1 MQLQTHRVHIENR
14 NYSSWKYIDIST
26 NLPTENTELGSP
38 LSLRVFHGDEI
49 QHSQIINSPVRTSPY
64 IAGVLL
70 IENNRTYGR
79 SCSNK
84 RLLYKCIPDNASL
97 PAFLVPYEISL
108 KFSKKIVNKYVL
120 FRFNEWKDKHPVG
133 VLTETIGDVTDNAAF
148 CEYRLCCRNLRQN
161 AKIKKEIESRI
172 QMEEKRTYLEN
183 IIQNSK
189 YCVKDRTRDYVIAID
204 PEGSRDYDDAFSCK
218 IIGDSQCV
226 ISIHISNVVLW
237 LDHLKLWEFLKN
249 IANVSTVYLPNKRLP
264 MFPPILSEN
273 LCSLTA
279 DGEKRIAFTLDITL
293 DRNGTILATEFSNTA
308 ISVCKNYVYESAE
321 CLANPTYRILYEMAV
336 KRDAHNIKDSHD
348 VVAYWM
354 MQMNHI
360 AGDKLA
366 NCKTGIFRKAEKRK
380 KESES
385 SVGIPDDISQNTRR
399 ILQLW
404 DSVVSAEYCTYMENM
419 PIDHCVMGLQNYV
432 HITSPIRRLVDIV
445 NQIALMVALQLA
457 ELSEDVCIFLKENMQ
472 IAKIEYINEN
482 SRAIKKTQQECD
494 TLYKI
499 AENPGII
506 DESWRGII
514 LNIDEERGQAIAYLE
529 DLNLMISVGIDG
541 NENIE
546 KYNYYMFCVY
556 VFEDEY
562 KIRMKLRWTIC
573 D

>member
-1 MQLQTHRVHIENR
+1 MQIYRVHIDNR
-14 NYSSWKYIDIST
+14 NYSSWKYIDTST
-26 NLPTENTELGSP
+26 NLPTENTELDSP

-49 QHSQIINSPVRTSPY
+49 QNSQIMNSPARKSPY

-79 SCSNK
+79 TSNK
-84 RLLYKCIPDNASL
+84 RLLYKCIPDNPL
-97 PAFLVPYEISL
+97 YPAFLVPYEISL

-120 FRFNEWKDKHPVG
+120 FQFHQWKDKHPVG
-133 VLTETIGDVTDNAAF
+133 IILETIGDVTDNAAF

-161 AKIKKEIESRI
+161 SKIKKGIESKI

-183 IIQNSK
+183 MIQNSK
-189 YCVKDRTRDYVIAID
+189 YSVKDRTTTDYVIAID

-218 IIGDSQCV
+218 MIGDSQYV

-237 LDHLKLWEFLKN
+237 LDHLKLWEFVQN

-264 MFPPILSEN
+264 MFPSILSEN

-293 DRNGTILATEFSNTA
+293 DMTGTILATEFSNTA
-308 ISVCKNYVYESAE
+308 IRISKNYVYENAE
-321 CLANPTYRILYEMAV
+321 CLANPTYRILYEMAR
-336 KRDAHNIKDSHD
+336 KKDANVKDSHD

-360 AGDKLA
+360 AGNHLA
-366 NCKTGIFRKAEKRK
+366 KYKRGIFRKAEKQNK
-380 KESES
+380 SND

-399 ILQLW
+399 ILQIW
-404 DSVVSAEYCTYMENM
+404 ESVVSAEYSMYMDNM
-419 PIDHCVMGLQNYV
+419 PTEHCIMGLQNYA
-432 HITSPIRRLVDIV
+432 HITSPIRRLVDII
-445 NQIALMVALQLA
+445 NQIALMVELQLA
-457 ELSEDVCIFLKENMQ
+457 ELSEDVCMFLKENMQ
-472 IAKIEYINEN
+472 IVKIEYINEN

-499 AENPGII
+499 AENPAIME
-506 DESWRGII
+506 ESWRGII
-514 LNIDEERGQAIAYLE
+514 LNIDEERCQAVAYLE
-529 DLNLMISVGIDG
+529 DLNLMISVGIGG
-541 NENIE
+541 NDNIV

-573 D
+573 ES